1 MPPAL
6 IGSLA
11 RGAAAKAAQ
20 GRGGDTPEY
29 RIDNQGAF
37 GLIALSLFFDA
48 AQILCIL
55 IFMIPFVGPPMSLI
69 VAFLITCTAYTF
81 IWLSIKMFFKGVEYF
96 GGSKAGLKMLGVFG
110 SLVMEIL
117 PFLGVLPTITAGT
130 IIIIAATRLE
140 DEFGS
145 KRQALKFIATRRR
158 DQASLTARHQQKLQ
172 QAREQDKEGGEGKKN
187 EQRRQKKNDQ
197 EKRAYDRR
205 IRRQNFGMVR
215 KIAAG
220 GAKKAPSS
228 SSLPTQSK
236 PSYGTTDVDPYAN
249 DNLEGT
255 ADEYNTR
262 DAA

>member
-20 GRGGDTPEY
+20 GGGGDTPEY

-48 AQILCIL
+48 AQLICII
-55 IFMIPFVGPPMSLI
+55 IFMVPFVGPPISLI

-110 SLVMEIL
+110 SLVIEIL
-117 PFLGVLPTITAGT
+117 PFLGVFPTITAGT
-130 IIIIAATRLE
+130 IIIIVATRLE

-145 KRQALKFIATRRR
+145 KRAALKFVATRRR
-158 DQASLTARHQQKLQ
+158 DQASLVARHQQKIQ
-172 QAREQDKEGGEGKKN
+172 QAREQDTEGGGGKKN
-187 EQRRQKKNDQ
+187 EQSRQKKNVQ

-215 KIAAG
+215 KLASG

-228 SSLPTQSK
+228 SALPTQSK
-236 PSYGTTDVDPYAN
+236 ASYGTADINPYAN
-249 DNLEGT
+249 DNQDGT
-255 ADEYNTR
+255 GDEYNTK